1 MKKLLW
7 ALVVTPVHVF
17 SQISPIITDRPDQTE
32 SPFTVPA
39 KHFQAETGF
48 IFEHANDHERS
59 FVYPT
64 ILFKYGLT
72 DNFELRL
79 VTNVTSTRTEGET
92 VSGLNPVEVGF
103 KVNLLKEK
111 GIIPTTSFIG
121 HLSIPAFAT
130 DKLKATYY
138 APSFRFTMQHT
149 LASKLSLGYNLGVE
163 FDGETA
169 EPEFIYTLT
178 TDYIITDKLSTYIE
192 LYGFAPQKSKA
203 DHRFDGGFA
212 FLLQNNILV
221 DLSGGFGITQ
231 NAPDYYIAAGFSFRL
246 KD

>member
-1 MKKLLW
+1 MKKIFVILGIFPMRVL
-7 ALVVTPVHVF
+7 AQTN
-17 SQISPIITDRPDQTE
+17 PIITDRPDQTE
-32 SPFTVPA
+32 SPFIVPV
-39 KHFQAETGF
+39 KHFQVETGF
-48 IFEHANDHERS
+48 IFEQADTHEQS

-72 DNFELRL
+72 DNFELR
-79 VTNVTSTRTEGET
+79 VITNISNTKTEQEKIA
-92 VSGLNPVEVGF
+92 GLNPVTVGF
-103 KVNLLKEK
+103 KVNILKER

-121 HLSIPAFAT
+121 HLTIPALAT
-130 DKLKATYY
+130 EKLKATYY

-149 LASKLSLGYNLGVE
+149 LSKRFSLGYNFGAE

-178 TDYIITDKLSTYIE
+178 TDYIITNKLSTYIE
-192 LYGFAPQKSKA
+192 LYGFAPQKSRA

-212 FLLQNNILV
+212 FLLQSNILI
-221 DLSGGFGITQ
+221 DLSAGFGITK
-231 NAPDYYIAAGFSFRL
+231 NAPDYYVAIGFSFRL